1 MDFNFLTA
9 ANFRLVNFVLKLAEL
24 LSCIIFLPG
33 DVDSQEFFIRV
44 FSP

>member
-24 LSCIIFLPG
+24 LSYY
-33 DVDSQEFFIRV
+33 
-44 FSP
+44 FSSRQCR

>member
-1 MDFNFLTA
+1 MDFNFFTA

-24 LSCIIFLPG
+24 LGCIFSIPG
-33 DVDSQEFFIRV
+33 DVDIQEFFIRV